1 MQLHGG
7 NSAEIARKYDLDE
20 RRIIDFSSNINPLGF
35 PSSVTKLL
43 MKDTSTIARYPDTH
57 STNLRKVIAPRI
69 GADLKNIIVGNG
81 STELIYL
88 LPRVFKPRVAL
99 ILQPTFTE
107 YQSSLFS
114 SGCALRYLSL
124 KERYHFRADID
135 KVVASLPKIDI
146 LYICNPNNPT
156 GVLLNKDVLKPL
168 IDEAGKRN
176 VLLVVDESFMDFSG
190 DDSLAEEAVKRE
202 KLIVLHSMTKFFGI
216 PGLRL
221 GYLVAHG
228 KTAERINKHKE
239 PWSVNILAQRIGLAC
254 LEDDAF
260 SARTRQFVAQERHYL
275 YDQLNSIEGL
285 KAYDSS
291 ANFLLSKIVKKGL
304 TSTELYSAL
313 AREGILIRDCRSFR
327 GMGAKF
333 IRLAVKKRK
342 QNQRLIK
349 SLKSIVGGM
358 NRAC

>member
-7 NSAEIARKYDLDE
+7 NSAEIAHKYDLDE
-20 RRIIDFSSNINPLGF
+20 GRILDFSSNINPLGF
-35 PSSVTKLL
+35 PSSVPALL
-43 MKDTSTIARYPDTH
+43 KQDTATIARYPDTH

-69 GADLKNIIVGNG
+69 GVDVKNIIVGNG

-88 LPRVFKPRVAL
+88 LPRVFKPLSAL

-107 YQSSLFS
+107 YQLSLLS
-114 SGCALRYLSL
+114 SGCVLRYLTL

-135 KVVASLPKIDI
+135 EVVALLPKIDI

-156 GVLLNKDVLKPL
+156 GVLLKKDELKPL
-168 IDEAGKRN
+168 IVEAGKRN

-190 DDSLAEEAVKRE
+190 DDSLAEEAVKRD
-202 KLIVLHSMTKFFGI
+202 KLIVLNSMTKFFGI

-228 KTAERINKHKE
+228 QTVERINKHKE

-254 LEDDAF
+254 LTDDAF
-260 SARTRQFVAQERHYL
+260 STRTRQFVSRERHYL
-275 YDQLNSIEGL
+275 YTQLNAIEGL

-291 ANFLLSKIVKKGL
+291 ANFLLAKILKKGL

-313 AREGILIRDCRSFR
+313 AREGILIRDCRSFK
-327 GMGAKF
+327 GMGTKF

-342 QNQRLIK
+342 QNQRLI
-349 SLKSIVGGM
+349 LKLKNIIGGV
-358 NRAC
+358 NRAS